1 MHSTSHSTSHSI
13 SSQHISQHISK
24 HISQHNAQHELTAH
38 QTAHLTAHPTESA
51 QNTSPSS
58 SLDIFQA
65 TAMDGFECT
74 DVEVNVTSIIVSWK
88 KIRSGGGNVMVW
100 VGLQQ
105 DRSRLILVEENLNEQ
120 RYRDEI
126 INPVV
131 LLFLRRNGPGAFLIP
146 YFMGIITCSVPLFF
160 LEITISQFSSR
171 SAAPVWVL
179 CPLFKGIGIS
189 QVLTSSFG
197 GVLYNVIISW
207 SMYYIYTSFWSVL
220 PWTTCDNWWNT
231 PMCVSKLGNVSSIS
245 ETHVHINAV
254 EERLFYSAW
263 RKSNVTLTA
272 SEEFWQYGT
281 LRVSS
286 GIDNFGS
293 VQVHL
298 LLCNLAS
305 WVVAFLCL
313 MKGVRS
319 VGKVLYVTALLPYM
333 LLTVLLIRS
342 CMMPGAGDGIIYFF
356 RTDFSRLAS
365 VQVWLEALLQ
375 GFYSTGVTYGGLIT
389 MSSYNN
395 FNNRP
400 LKDLVL
406 VTVIGEASSIFCGL
420 VVFSTLGFMAHQ
432 AQVLI
437 SEVVS
442 SGSGLG
448 FIIFPEAIAQL
459 PVSHLWA
466 VLFFLMLFMMGI
478 DSMFGPAETII
489 AGIIEACPKYLQER
503 RMCVTAGVC
512 LVGFVLS
519 IPFVTEG
526 GIFLFQ
532 LIEWYSSSF
541 STLLIGCLEC
551 VVINW
556 IYGSNRLS
564 NDIEMMAGRRFPV
577 LLKLLSLYLTPFI
590 LFASLICSL
599 FLYDPPSYGE
609 FIYPEYARVIGI
621 MVAVV
626 MSLPIPITFVYQVVK
641 RKGSLCERL
650 SLASRLSPEWGP
662 SRAEDREIYLQNSES
677 HPQSVIMRIISRT
690 RRSP

>member
-1 MHSTSHSTSHSI
+1 MAESEIFLDHVTRNVSRENKKR
-13 SSQHISQHISK
+13 SSDTTREEWTRKREYI
-24 HISQHNAQHELTAH
+24 L
-38 QTAHLTAHPTESA
+38 
-51 QNTSPSS
+51 
-58 SLDIFQA
+58 SLLGY
-65 TAMDGFECT
+65 T
-74 DVEVNVTSIIVSWK
+74 
-88 KIRSGGGNVMVW
+88 
-100 VGLQQ
+100 VGLGSLW
-105 DRSRLILVEENLNEQ
+105 RFPYLCNK
-120 RYRDEI
+120 
-126 INPVV
+126 
-131 LLFLRRNGPGAFLIP
+131 NGGGAFLIP
-146 YFMGIITCSVPLFF
+146 YFIGIITCSVPLFF

-171 SAAPVWVL
+171 SAAHVWVL

-189 QVLTSSFG
+189 QVFACSFG
-197 GVLYNVIISW
+197 SVLYNVIITW

-231 PMCVSKLGNVSSIS
+231 PLCVNRLGNVSSIN
-245 ETHVHINAV
+245 EIHANTNVV
-254 EERLFYSAW
+254 DDRLFYSAW

-305 WVVAFLCL
+305 WVVVFLCL
-313 MKGVRS
+313 MKGIRS
-319 VGKVLYVTALLPYM
+319 VGKVVYVTALVPYI

-342 CMMPGAGDGIIYFF
+342 CMMPGAIDGIVYLL
-356 RTDFSRLAS
+356 RPDFSRLAS

-375 GFYSTGVTYGGLIT
+375 GFYSTSVTYGALIT

-400 LKDLVL
+400 LKDVVL
-406 VTVIGEASSIFCGL
+406 VTVIGEASSVFCGL

-432 AQVLI
+432 AQIPI

-448 FIIFPEAIAQL
+448 FIIYPEAIAQL
-459 PVSHLWA
+459 PVSQLWA

-478 DSMFGPAETII
+478 DSMFGLTETTI
-489 AGIIEACPKYLQER
+489 AGIIEACPKYLQQR

-512 LVGFVLS
+512 LLSFVVS

-526 GIFLFQ
+526 GIYLFQ
-532 LIEWYSSSF
+532 LLDWYASSF

-556 IYGSNRLS
+556 IYGSKRLG
-564 NDIEMMAGRRFPV
+564 NDIEMMTGRRFPV
-577 LLKLLSLYLTPFI
+577 LLKILSSYLTPII

-609 FIYPEYARVIGI
+609 YIYPEYAKVIGI

-641 RKGSLCERL
+641 GKGSLCERL
-650 SLASRLSPEWGP
+650 RLASRPSPEWGP
-662 SRAEDREIYLQNSES
+662 SRADDR
-677 HPQSVIMRIISRT
+677 
-690 RRSP
+690 

>member
-1 MHSTSHSTSHSI
+1 MAESEI
-13 SSQHISQHISK
+13 FLDDVCRKENRNSSVAAREEWRRKREYI
-24 HISQHNAQHELTAH
+24 L
-38 QTAHLTAHPTESA
+38 
-51 QNTSPSS
+51 
-58 SLDIFQA
+58 SLL
-65 TAMDGFECT
+65 GFT
-74 DVEVNVTSIIVSWK
+74 
-88 KIRSGGGNVMVW
+88 
-100 VGLQQ
+100 VGLGSLW
-105 DRSRLILVEENLNEQ
+105 RFPYLCNK
-120 RYRDEI
+120 
-126 INPVV
+126 
-131 LLFLRRNGPGAFLIP
+131 NGGGAFLIP
-146 YFMGIITCSVPLFF
+146 YFIGIITCTVPLFF
-160 LEITISQFSSR
+160 LEIIISQFSSR
-171 SAAPVWVL
+171 SAAHVWVL

-189 QVLTSSFG
+189 QVMTASFG
-197 GVLYNVIISW
+197 SVLYNVIITW

-231 PMCVSKLGNVSSIS
+231 PLCVNRHGNVSSIN
-245 ETHVHINAV
+245 ETHANTNVV
-254 EERLFYSAW
+254 DDRLLYSAW

-305 WVVAFLCL
+305 WVVVFLCL
-313 MKGVRS
+313 MKGIRS
-319 VGKVLYVTALLPYM
+319 VGKVVYVTALVPFI

-342 CMMPGAGDGIIYFF
+342 CMMPGAGEGILYFL
-356 RTDFSRLAS
+356 RPDFSRLAS

-375 GFYSTGVTYGGLIT
+375 GFYSTSVTYGGLIT

-395 FNNRP
+395 FYNRP
-400 LKDLVL
+400 LKDVVL
-406 VTVIGEASSIFCGL
+406 VTVIGQASSVFCGL

-432 AQVLI
+432 AQIPI

-448 FIIFPEAIAQL
+448 FIIYPEAIAQL
-459 PVSHLWA
+459 PVSQLWA

-478 DSMFGPAETII
+478 DSMFGLTETNIS
-489 AGIIEACPKYLQER
+489 GIIEACPKYLQQR

-512 LVGFVLS
+512 LVGFIVS

-526 GIFLFQ
+526 GIYLFQ
-532 LIEWYSSSF
+532 LMEWYTSSSN
-541 STLLIGCLEC
+541 TLLIGCLEC

-556 IYGSNRLS
+556 IYGSKRLS
-564 NDIEMMAGRRFPV
+564 NDIEMMTGRRFPV
-577 LLKLLSLYLTPFI
+577 LLKILSSYLTPFI

-609 FIYPEYARVIGI
+609 YIYPEYAKVIGI

-626 MSLPIPITFVYQVVK
+626 MSLPIPITFVYQVVMG
-641 RKGSLCERL
+641 KGSFFERL
-650 SLASRLSPEWGP
+650 SLASRPSPEWGP
-662 SRAEDREIYLQNSES
+662 SRVEDREIYLQNPES
-677 HPQSVIMRIISRT
+677 PPHSILMRMISRT
-690 RRSP
+690 TRSP